1 MEIIQLNKEIRETKS
16 RLSIAEN
23 RISEIEDRLI
33 EFIQSEQQKEIEKIK
48 RMTGT

>member
-23 RISEIEDRLI
+23 GKNRISKIEDRWL
-33 EFIQSEQQKEIEKIK
+33 EFI
-48 RMTGT
+48 